1 MSKGFHEGTIGI
13 PVKGSI
19 KMKIVHY
26 WVKAYEEGSDYGI
39 NGGKISKLLIK
50 IDGKVVVSYERGW
63 DVEPDTNDQDV
74 MVAYSILLNEYN

>member
-13 PVKGSI
+13 PVKGSS
-19 KMKIVHY
+19 KMKIVHD